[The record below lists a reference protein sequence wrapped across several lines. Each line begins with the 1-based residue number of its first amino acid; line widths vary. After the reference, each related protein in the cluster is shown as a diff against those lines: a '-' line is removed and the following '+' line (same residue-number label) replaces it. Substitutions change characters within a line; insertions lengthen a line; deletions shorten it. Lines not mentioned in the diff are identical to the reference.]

1 MSRLD
6 AFFKGWSFRSSAPD
20 FEPGQEIAAFV
31 TGRENGRQIARIG
44 DTILHLDVSEGNE
57 DEDLLDTRVRLRVED
72 FDTDDHTGRAT
83 VLERLGESS
92 F

>member
-1 MSRLD
+1 MSRFS
-6 AFFKGWSFRSSAPD
+6 AFTEGWSFRSSTPT
-20 FEPGQEIAAFV
+20 FERGQEIAAFV
-31 TGRENGRQIARIG
+31 TGRENGTQIARIG
-44 DTILHLDVSEGNE
+44 DTVLRLDTADEG

-83 VLERLGESS
+83 VLERLGGSS